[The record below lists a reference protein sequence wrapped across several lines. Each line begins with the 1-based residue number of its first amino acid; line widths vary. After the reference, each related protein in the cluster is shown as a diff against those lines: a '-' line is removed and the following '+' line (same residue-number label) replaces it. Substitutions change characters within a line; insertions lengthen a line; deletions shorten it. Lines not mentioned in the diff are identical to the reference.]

1 VDESLPLC
9 LGQQLALLL
18 VATPATRIEPLLR
31 KLVKVAAP
39 SLRSGR
45 VRRKAR

>member
-9 LGQQLALLL
+9 FGPQLTLLL
-18 VATPATRIEPLLR
+18 LATPATRIEPLLR

-39 SLRSGR
+39 SLRGGR